1 MKVLVTGGS
10 GYVGSHVAKLLKEK
24 GHIPFVIDKDA
35 DNRKW
40 VNPDIGT
47 FNGDIADY
55 IGLNKVFETYKFDA
69 VIHLAASS
77 EVGPS
82 VTNPLMYYAN
92 NVSNT
97 ALLIS
102 ICLQHSVNKF
112 IFSSTSSVYGQVP
125 THMLPT
131 QEFYSKNPATSYG
144 ASKLCVEYMLRD
156 VSVAH
161 GMRSVSLRY
170 FNASG
175 ASPDASIGEYRKTPS
190 HLVPSLAAVALGQKE
205 TFVFNGTDYDTHD
218 GTPVRDYTHV
228 WDIANAHIK
237 ALDYLEAGGET
248 TALNIGAGE
257 GKSVQEMYEEFAKQ
271 WGEHI
276 PFTVGERRPGD
287 IAINF
292 ADITMAKETIGW
304 TPERSTPQLIIEDAI
319 RWYRSDTYQRLIHD

>member
-1 MKVLVTGGS
+1 VKVLVTGGS

-35 DNRKW
+35 EDRKW
-40 VNPDIGT
+40 ATSTIGT
-47 FNGDIADY
+47 FHGDIADY
-55 IGLNKVFETYKFDA
+55 VGLNKIFETYKFDA

-97 ALLIS
+97 ALLIG
-102 ICLQHSVNKF
+102 ICLQHGVDKF
-112 IFSSTSSVYGQVP
+112 IFSSTSAVYGQVP
-125 THMLPT
+125 VHMLPT
-131 QEFYSKNPATSYG
+131 VEEYTKNPATSYG

-161 GMRSVSLRY
+161 GMRSVALRY

-175 ASPDASIGEYRKTPS
+175 AAPDASIGEFRKTPT
-190 HLVPSLAAVALGQKE
+190 HLIPSLAAVATGKRE
-205 TFVFNGTDYDTHD
+205 TFTFNGTDYPTED
-218 GTPVRDYTHV
+218 GTPIRDYTHV
-228 WDIANAHIK
+228 WDIAEAHVK
-237 ALDYLEAGGET
+237 ALEYLDKGGAT

-257 GKSVQEMYEEFAKQ
+257 GTSVQEMYEEFAKQ

-276 PFTVGERRPGD
+276 PFTVGEKRPGD

-292 ADITMAKETIGW
+292 ADISLAKETIGW
-304 TPERSTPQLIIEDAI
+304 EPVRSTPQQIIEDAI
-319 RWYRSDTYQRLIHD
+319 RWYRSDTYKRISND